1 MTHTTHLLDRRCFT
15 LAALAATVA
24 PAPAWAIEPVR
35 IAAASDLQ
43 VVLPELV
50 AAFERSGGAPAKVTY
65 GSTGN
70 LARQIRQGAPFE
82 VFLAADERFVLDL
95 VRDGVMPTAGPIYA
109 RGRLAIIAR
118 RDQAFHQALLAADP
132 LGEITTILRSGTA
145 FRIALANPEHAPYG
159 QRAIEV
165 LKARNLLELYRP
177 RLVYGENVAQAT
189 QYVATGAAAIGFVS
203 HSMARAPALAD
214 ILVAAAIPPSLHSP
228 LDQRLAVSAKASSA
242 ALAFAA
248 YLMTPE
254 AQKLFSSYDFDPPA
268 TPG

>member
-1 MTHTTHLLDRRCFT
+1 M
-15 LAALAATVA
+15 
-24 PAPAWAIEPVR
+24 R

-50 AAFERSGGAPAKVTY
+50 AAFERSSGALVRVTY

-82 VFLAADERFVLDL
+82 VFLAADEQFVLDL
-95 VRDGVMPTAGPIYA
+95 VRDGVMPVAGPVYA
-109 RGRLAIIAR
+109 RGRLAIVAR

-132 LGEITTILRSGTA
+132 LDEITTILRSGA
-145 FRIALANPEHAPYG
+145 GFRIAIANPEHAPYG

-165 LKARNLLELYRP
+165 LRTRNLLELYRP

-203 HSMARAPALAD
+203 HSVARSPALAD
-214 ILVAAAIPPSLHSP
+214 SLVAVAISPTLHSP
-228 LDQRLAVSAKASSA
+228 LNQRLAVSATASPSA
-242 ALAFAA
+242 VAFAA
-248 YLMTPE
+248 FLMTSE
-254 AQKLFSSYDFDPPA
+254 AQKVFSSHEFDPPA
-268 TPG
+268 VPG